1 MLKILYMGGITKI
14 MSSLELYSKIA
25 CEVTILILAN
35 NSFDETSVRK
45 LCAVLHEFSNLQQL
59 FLNNNPIG
67 SKGLVL
73 LGGFVDQTT
82 VLKELSLTNCSVEF
96 LPRAFVSAVSKLTT
110 CSLEE
115 NLLIPWPAAE
125 VLRRS
130 ENAHDIHQLFY
141 QPIDNVSRDSWVSI
155 QEYLCHRCTEDGLK
169 MFLSLIQFS
178 GNGSNFCTSDCAR
191 LWIMIVGI
199 PFEMETLYEV
209 IEGFI
214 ELNVYAWSIL
224 AFCAD
229 DYGREAIMLSVGATQ
244 QFLSSRC
251 FFMGLYDIP
260 DGTQYEY
267 KSATCTVYIV
277 DRVENNK
284 RTRVALKF
292 MKNAIEFQREQASR
306 SIFLASSCTQAR
318 QSDDFV
324 IDVIADY
331 DIMNG
336 NLKDAL
342 TKRRWLVDYDNP
354 CLLVMPA
361 ADRNL
366 RNIMDNERITNPAII
381 KDMFG
386 QTLACVK
393 FLHKNGY
400 IHGDL
405 KPRNIVRILRRL
417 KLIDFDA
424 SAQIGKQYA
433 WTKHSSAYLPPEAVR
448 LSLVVKCDDLDV
460 AKNASSLTQCTIFFK
475 VTLPIDI
482 PIGCTLVIVL
492 DQVYLTTVHHAMLD
506 TAIDLSSHASIDNY
520 VIALTVHTYLA
531 AGAHS
536 LTIVATF
543 QGNIPAV
550 DSTNATIQ
558 LVISSMFNQMAHS
571 QLLKNFTSSI
581 RIPMVQHASGNTV
594 PHALCSCDNFVPT
607 TIRSVDRSIPIGCL
621 GLCGVAH
628 ISHDMW
634 ALGVILYRFCARQ
647 SLFIEDDEDNIKDGS
662 VSGHLLELAQWT
674 EDIKEM
680 RLQSIDDTVT
690 RALISKLL
698 EKHPWKRPRSID
710 DVLLVPFNE
719 IDVIR
724 LKLEQAVPQKASHSS
739 NLVGCVKDLSTG
751 KFKDAAYGLR
761 TYLKVA
767 SNWDEQAACTL
778 QGMQDEVDV
787 IKDCPSCA
795 QIQADVLQR
804 LGLNE
809 AAPTM
814 KLALA
819 LFDLKLNHR
828 SAAAFNV
835 VQTLRSEIS
844 KAGGW
849 HYGMSNSILWPDD
862 SVTVD
867 CGTFSKIFSQ
877 PMCEACKAYDL
888 DYSKIASDLHYIVYE
903 DAVEKKEWN
912 GIRDHGRAGYRL
924 KDFMALPQASMAM
937 LTEAELIA
945 MRFYTSHSFNS
956 INIAMRDTCRKVSH
970 PLPGMVTNIQRGL
983 KKLRALGSD
992 NLMSKR
998 VIVLW
1003 RGMSSMQIPQQFEI
1017 EGGTELAPMSTTA
1030 DVSVAISYAVKKD
1043 VNSALLFRIV
1053 TRNNLER
1060 GADVQWL
1067 SMFPDE
1073 SETLF
1078 PPLTFLQRTRTQF
1091 QEIYHNGVTVT
1102 VVELSA
1108 TLA

>member
-1 MLKILYMGGITKI
+1 MGGITKT
-14 MSSLELYSKIA
+14 MSGLELYSNIA
-25 CEVTILILAN
+25 DEVTILILAN

-45 LCAVLHEFSNLQQL
+45 LCSLLHGFSNLQQL
-59 FLNNNPIG
+59 FLDNNPIG

-96 LPRAFVSAVSKLTT
+96 LPRDFVSVVSKLTT

-115 NLLIPWPAAE
+115 NCLIPWPATE
-125 VLRRS
+125 VLVRS
-130 ENAHDIHQLFY
+130 ENAHDIHELFY
-141 QPIDNVSRDSWVSI
+141 KPIDNVSRGSWVLI
-155 QEYLCHRCTEDGLK
+155 QEYLSHRCTEDGLK
-169 MFLSLIQFS
+169 MLLSLIQFN
-178 GNGSNFCTSDCAR
+178 GNGCNFCTSDCAR

-199 PFEMETLYEV
+199 PFETETLYEV

-214 ELNVYAWSIL
+214 ELNVHAWSTL

-292 MKNAIEFQREQASR
+292 MKNEIEFQREQASR
-306 SIFLASSCTQAR
+306 SIFLASSCTQAH
-318 QSDDFV
+318 QSNNFI
-324 IDVIADY
+324 IDVIANY
-331 DIMNG
+331 DSMNS
-336 NLKDAL
+336 NLQIAL
-342 TKRRWLVDYDNP
+342 KKRRWLVDYDNP

-366 RNIMDNERITNPAII
+366 RIIMDNERITNPAVI
-381 KDMFG
+381 KEMFR

-393 FLHKNGY
+393 FVHENGY

-405 KPRNIVRILRRL
+405 KPRNIVRILRCL

-424 SAQIGKQYA
+424 SAQICQQYA

-448 LSLVVKCDDLDV
+448 LSLDVKCDDLDV
-460 AKNASSLTQCTIFFK
+460 AKNASSLTQCTILFK

-482 PIGCTLVIVL
+482 SIGCTLEIVL
-492 DQVYLTTVHHAMLD
+492 DNVYLTTVHRAVLD
-506 TAIDLSSHASIDNY
+506 TAVDLSSHARIDNY
-520 VIALTVHTYLA
+520 VIALTVDGDVA

-536 LTIVATF
+536 IAIVATF
-543 QGNIPAV
+543 EGNFTAV

-558 LVISSMFNQMAHS
+558 LIMSSICNQMTHS
-571 QLLKNFTSSI
+571 QSLQNLTSSI
-581 RIPMVQHASGNTV
+581 RIPVVRHAPGKTV
-594 PHALCSCDNFVPT
+594 PQVLCSCENFVT
-607 TIRSVDRSIPIGCL
+607 SKLRSVDRSIPFGCI

-647 SLFIEDDEDNIKDGS
+647 SLFVEDDEDNIKDGS

-674 EDIKEM
+674 DDIKEM
-680 RLQSIDDTVT
+680 RLQNIDDTIT

-698 EKHPWKRPRSID
+698 EKHPWKRPRSVE
-710 DVLLVPFNE
+710 DVLHIPFNE
-719 IDVIR
+719 MDIIR
-724 LKLEQAVPQKASHSS
+724 LKLEQLAPQQDSHSS

-767 SNWDEQAACTL
+767 SNWDEGAACTL
-778 QGMQDEVDV
+778 QCMQDEVNA
-787 IKDCPSCA
+787 IKDCPNCA
-795 QIQADVLQR
+795 QIQAAVLQR
-804 LGLNE
+804 LGLIE
-809 AAPTM
+809 AAPTL

-819 LFDLKLNHR
+819 LFDLKLDR
-828 SAAAFNV
+828 GSATAADV
-835 VQTLRSEIS
+835 VQKLRTEIS

-849 HYGMSNSILWPDD
+849 HYGMPNSIVWPDD
-862 SVTVD
+862 SVKVD
-867 CGTFSKIFSQ
+867 CGDFSKVFSQ
-877 PMCEACKAYDL
+877 PMCEACKNYDL
-888 DYSKIASDLHYIVYE
+888 DYSKIASDLHYIIYE
-903 DAVEKKEWN
+903 SAVEKKEWN

-924 KDFMALPQASMAM
+924 KDFMALPQAAMAM
-937 LTEAELIA
+937 LTEAELVA

-956 INIAMRDTCRKVSH
+956 INIAMRDTGRKVSH
-970 PLPGMVTNIQRGL
+970 PLPGIVTNIERGL

-1030 DVSVAISYAVKKD
+1030 DVGVAISYAVKKD
-1043 VNSALLFRIV
+1043 VKSALLFRIV

-1073 SETLF
+1073 SEILF
-1078 PPLTFLQRTRTQF
+1078 PPLTYLQRTRTQL
-1091 QEIYHNGVTVT
+1091 QNTAHNGVTVT